1 MGIFNKARK
10 KVEGTFDED
19 TLKKDVSSG
28 ALEKGSILWG
38 VRATVIGTKSVL
50 NEVIGRTVS
59 VANNER
65 DKIINKQEPRKP
77 HAEQEQ
83 EQVQT
88 VEPPQPQTSE
98 MSELEEFEA
107 WKEFKAMKRGKG
119 SE

>member
-19 TLKKDVSSG
+19 TLKQDVSSG

-38 VRATVIGTKSVL
+38 VRAMVIGTKSVL

-65 DKIINKQEPRKP
+65 DKIINKQEPQKP
-77 HAEQEQ
+77 QKQE
-83 EQVQT
+83 EVQPIET
-88 VEPPQPQTSE
+88 PQSQISE
-98 MSELEEFEA
+98 MSELEEFEE
-107 WKEFKAMKRGKG
+107 WKKFQAMKRGG
-119 SE
+119 SK

>member
-19 TLKKDVSSG
+19 TLKQDVSSG

-38 VRATVIGTKSVL
+38 VRAMVIGTKSVL

-65 DKIINKQEPRKP
+65 DKIINKQELQKP
-77 HAEQEQ
+77 QKQE
-83 EQVQT
+83 EVQPI
-88 VEPPQPQTSE
+88 EAPQPQTSE
-98 MSELEEFEA
+98 MSELEEFEE
-107 WKEFKAMKRGKG
+107 WKKFQAMKRGG
-119 SE
+119 SK

>member
-1 MGIFNKARK
+1 MGIFNKTK
-10 KVEGTFDED
+10 KKIEGTFDED

-65 DKIINKQEPRKP
+65 DKIINKQEPQKP
-77 HAEQEQ
+77 HTEQ

-88 VEPPQPQTSE
+88 VEIPQSSSVSE
-98 MSELEEFEA
+98 YEEFEE
-107 WKEFKAMKRGKG
+107 WKKFQAMKRGKG

>member
-1 MGIFNKARK
+1 MGIFNKTK
-10 KVEGTFDED
+10 KKIEGTFDED

-65 DKIINKQEPRKP
+65 DKIINKQEPQKP
-77 HAEQEQ
+77 QKQE
-83 EQVQT
+83 EVQPIET
-88 VEPPQPQTSE
+88 PQPQTSE
-98 MSELEEFEA
+98 MSELDEFEE
-107 WKEFKAMKRGKG
+107 WKRFQAMKRGGRSK
-119 SE
+119 

>member
-1 MGIFNKARK
+1 MGIFNKTK
-10 KVEGTFDED
+10 KKIEGTFDED
-19 TLKKDVSSG
+19 TLKQDVSSG

-38 VRATVIGTKSVL
+38 LRATVIGTKSVL

-65 DKIINKQEPRKP
+65 DKIINKQEPQKP
-77 HAEQEQ
+77 HAEQ

-88 VEPPQPQTSE
+88 VETPQTSE

-107 WKEFKAMKRGKG
+107 WKEFKAMKRGG
-119 SE
+119 SK

>member
-19 TLKKDVSSG
+19 TLKQDVSSG

-38 VRATVIGTKSVL
+38 LRATVIGTKSVL

-65 DKIINKQEPRKP
+65 DKIINKQEPQKP

-88 VEPPQPQTSE
+88 VETPQTSE
-98 MSELEEFEA
+98 MSELDEFEE
-107 WKEFKAMKRGKG
+107 WKRFQAMKRGRSK
-119 SE
+119 

>member
-19 TLKKDVSSG
+19 TLKQDVSSG

-65 DKIINKQEPRKP
+65 DKIINKQEPQKP
-77 HAEQEQ
+77 QKQE
-83 EQVQT
+83 EVQPIET
-88 VEPPQPQTSE
+88 PQPQTSE
-98 MSELEEFEA
+98 MSELDEFEE
-107 WKEFKAMKRGKG
+107 WKRFQAMKRGRSK
-119 SE
+119 

>member
-1 MGIFNKARK
+1 MGIFNKTK
-10 KVEGTFDED
+10 KKLEGTFDED
-19 TLKKDVSSG
+19 TLKQDVSSG

-38 VRATVIGTKSVL
+38 LRATVIGTKSVL

-65 DKIINKQEPRKP
+65 DKIINKQEPQKP

-83 EQVQT
+83 VQM
-88 VEPPQPQTSE
+88 VETPQPQTSE

-107 WKEFKAMKRGKG
+107 WKEFKAMKHGG
-119 SE
+119 SK

>member
-1 MGIFNKARK
+1 MGIFNKTK
-10 KVEGTFDED
+10 KKIEGTFDED
-19 TLKKDVSSG
+19 TLKQDVSSG

-38 VRATVIGTKSVL
+38 LRATVIGTKSVL

-65 DKIINKQEPRKP
+65 DKIINKQEPQKP

-83 EQVQT
+83 VQM
-88 VEPPQPQTSE
+88 VETSE

-107 WKEFKAMKRGKG
+107 WKEFKAMKRGG
-119 SE
+119 SK

>member
-19 TLKKDVSSG
+19 TLKQDVSSG

-38 VRATVIGTKSVL
+38 VRAMVIGTKSVL

-65 DKIINKQEPRKP
+65 DKIINKQEPQKP
-77 HAEQEQ
+77 QTEQ

-88 VEPPQPQTSE
+88 VETPQTSE
-98 MSELEEFEA
+98 MSELEEFEE
-107 WKEFKAMKRGKG
+107 WKKFKAMKRGG
-119 SE
+119 SK

>member
-1 MGIFNKARK
+1 MGIFNKTK
-10 KVEGTFDED
+10 KKIEGTFDED

-65 DKIINKQEPRKP
+65 DKIINKQESQKP
-77 HAEQEQ
+77 QKQEEIQ
-83 EQVQT
+83 PIET
-88 VEPPQPQTSE
+88 PQPQTSE
-98 MSELEEFEA
+98 MSEQEEFEE
-107 WKEFKAMKRGKG
+107 WKKFQAMKRGG
-119 SE
+119 SK

>member
-1 MGIFNKARK
+1 MGIFNKTK
-10 KVEGTFDED
+10 KKIEGTFDED

-65 DKIINKQEPRKP
+65 DKIINKQEPQKP
-77 HAEQEQ
+77 QKQE
-83 EQVQT
+83 EVQPIET
-88 VEPPQPQTSE
+88 PQPQTSE
-98 MSELEEFEA
+98 MSELDEFEE
-107 WKEFKAMKRGKG
+107 WKRFQAMKRGRSK
-119 SE
+119 

>member
-19 TLKKDVSSG
+19 TLKQDVSSG

-65 DKIINKQEPRKP
+65 DKIINKQEPQKP
-77 HAEQEQ
+77 QKQE
-83 EQVQT
+83 EVQT
-88 VEPPQPQTSE
+88 IETPQPQTSE
-98 MSELEEFEA
+98 MSELDEFEE
-107 WKEFKAMKRGKG
+107 WKRFQAMKRGRSK
-119 SE
+119 

>member
-1 MGIFNKARK
+1 MGIFKKAK
-10 KVEGTFDED
+10 KKIENTFDED
-19 TLKKDVSSG
+19 TLHNDVSSG

-38 VRATVIGTKSVL
+38 LRATVIGTKSVL
-50 NEVIGRTVS
+50 NEVVGRTVK

-65 DKIINKQEPRKP
+65 DKIISKQEPQKP
-77 HAEQEQ
+77 HAEQ

-88 VEPPQPQTSE
+88 VETPQPQTSE

>member
-1 MGIFNKARK
+1 MGIFNKTK
-10 KVEGTFDED
+10 KKIEGTFDED
-19 TLKKDVSSG
+19 TLKQDVSSG

-38 VRATVIGTKSVL
+38 LRATVIGTKSVL

-65 DKIINKQEPRKP
+65 DKIINKQEPQKP

-88 VEPPQPQTSE
+88 VETPQTSE
-98 MSELEEFEA
+98 MSELDEFEE
-107 WKEFKAMKRGKG
+107 WKRFQAMKRGRSK
-119 SE
+119 

>member
-1 MGIFNKARK
+1 MGIFNKTK
-10 KVEGTFDED
+10 KKIEGTFDED
-19 TLKKDVSSG
+19 TLKQDVSSG

-38 VRATVIGTKSVL
+38 LRATVIGTKSVL

-65 DKIINKQEPRKP
+65 DKIINKQEPQKP

-83 EQVQT
+83 VQM
-88 VEPPQPQTSE
+88 VETPQPQTSE

-107 WKEFKAMKRGKG
+107 WKEFKAMKHGG
-119 SE
+119 SK

>member
-1 MGIFNKARK
+1 MGIFNKTK
-10 KVEGTFDED
+10 KKIEGTFDED
-19 TLKKDVSSG
+19 TLKQDVSSG

-65 DKIINKQEPRKP
+65 DKIINKQEPQKP
-77 HAEQEQ
+77 QTEQEQ

-88 VEPPQPQTSE
+88 VGTPQTSE
-98 MSELEEFEA
+98 MSELDEFEE
-107 WKEFKAMKRGKG
+107 WKRFQAMKRGRSK
-119 SE
+119 